1 MMFLSLHVTCS
12 CTFIHTYLHLSLFWY
27 RSMLVLFCVFLSL
40 SLSLSL
46 SRLVTLWHPNKNPLR
61 PRTLFVLGHLLLLT
75 PLLLTYNFVMIKPV
89 RTFQR
94 TCHDKAFIRS
104 AKSFYWNFPILTFP
118 LSSTVKVGSHC
129 VASQSLVPLWLYRS
143 FTPTNTN
150 SILQY
155 LSLSLA
161 FKVHTL

>member
-1 MMFLSLHVTCS
+1 MSHVHAL
-12 CTFIHTYLHLSLFWY
+12 FMHTYLHLSLFWY
-27 RSMLVLFCVFLSL
+27 WSVLVLFCVFLSFSLSL

-46 SRLVTLWHPNKNPLR
+46 SRLVTLWHPNENPLR

-75 PLLLTYNFVMIKPV
+75 PLLLTYNSVMIEPI

-94 TCHDKAFIRS
+94 TSHDKAFIRN
-104 AKSFYWNFPILTFP
+104 AKSFYRNFPILTFP
-118 LSSTVKVGSHC
+118 LSSTVRFRSHC
-129 VASQSLVPLWLYRS
+129 VASRSLVPLWLYRS
-143 FTPTNTN
+143 FNPTGTN